1 MKRLTV
7 VVVSIVAACGSG
19 SSQQAPGATA
29 DAAPAP
35 VVTVDAAAPPPVA
48 PPPEV
53 DHLAK
58 ADEAAR
64 AGKWDEALRF
74 AEHVLGA
81 QPDGATQVKAAT
93 IAALAAC
100 NLKDAA
106 KAKQHYAALPAN
118 RQTLVRQRCL
128 ANGVTVE

>member
-1 MKRLTV
+1 MQRMSLV
-7 VVVSIVAACGSG
+7 ALWIVVAACGKEAAK
-19 SSQQAPGATA
+19 QAPAA
-29 DAAPAP
+29 SLDAAPP
-35 VVTVDAAAPPPVA
+35 VAVSVDAPAPVA

-53 DHLAK
+53 DHMAK

-64 AGKWDEALRF
+64 AGKWDEAMRF

-81 QPDGATQVKAAT
+81 SPDGATQVKAAT

-100 NLKDAA
+100 NLKDAG